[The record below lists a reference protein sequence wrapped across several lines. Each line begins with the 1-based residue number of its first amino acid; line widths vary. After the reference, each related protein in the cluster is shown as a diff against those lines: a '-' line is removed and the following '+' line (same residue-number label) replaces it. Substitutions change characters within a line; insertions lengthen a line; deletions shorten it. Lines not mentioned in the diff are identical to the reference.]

1 MNYKNINFEE
11 AWNIIS
17 SDPECIVLDVREDFE
32 YATGHAANAVLF
44 PIDDINEKS
53 AAEILPD
60 KNIAILIYCRTGG
73 RSREAAEYLS
83 GIGYTNI
90 YDIGSLTGWPYGL
103 EYGLD

>member
-11 AWNIIS
+11 AWDILN
-17 SDPECIVLDVREDFE
+17 SDPSSVILDVREDFE
-32 YATGHAANAVLF
+32 YATGHAINAVLF

-60 KNIAILIYCRTGG
+60 KNSAILIYCRTGG
-73 RSREAAEYLS
+73 RSQEAAEYLS
-83 GIGYTNI
+83 SIGYTNI
-90 YDIGSLTGWPYGL
+90 YDIGSLVDWPYGL

>member
-1 MNYKNINFEE
+1 MKYRSINFEE
-11 AWNIIS
+11 AWNIIN
-17 SDPECIVLDVREDFE
+17 SDPNSIVLDVREDFE

-53 AAEILPD
+53 AAEVLPD
-60 KNIAILIYCRTGG
+60 KNTAILIYCRTGS

-83 GIGYTNI
+83 SVGYTNI
-90 YDIGSLTGWPYGL
+90 YDIGSLVDWPYGL

>member
-11 AWNIIS
+11 AWNIIN

-44 PIDDINEKS
+44 PIDDINERS

-60 KNIAILIYCRTGG
+60 KNIAILIYCRTGN

-83 GIGYTNI
+83 EIGYTNI